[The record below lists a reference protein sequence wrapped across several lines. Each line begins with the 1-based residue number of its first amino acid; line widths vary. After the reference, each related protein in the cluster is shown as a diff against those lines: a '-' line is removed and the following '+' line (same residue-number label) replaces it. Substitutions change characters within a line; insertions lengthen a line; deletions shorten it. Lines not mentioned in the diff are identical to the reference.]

1 MSTQNAAPW
10 APAVGAWRLS
20 LVSEPAPMPELVA
33 PWDLLAV
40 LLPPIFDVWR
50 PSTRDDPAATQ
61 ACLALLE
68 EHLEELRILLEEHP
82 DNPAHG
88 ALAQAIS
95 VGDEEAAYHAM
106 PRSMRHGLS
115 PTPTPAQWSVLRTRG
130 HSVVANSAKSW
141 AARRLQS
148 ELPRVLERAQAQ
160 VSELGRLSRALEL
173 GLGQL
178 GRGADRSPGAWQ
190 PAQLQGLNGAAAL
203 LRDNPSI
210 HALVQV
216 LGRQAEGPL
225 RPGPAP
231 IPMGPSEVRGLER
244 GRALSRVLAAE
255 LSLLADGDTEALF
268 WHRYLSGQLMQLEL
282 DQALV
287 RARDPSRVPVGQGRG
302 PILLLLDTSGS
313 MRGEPELLSKAL
325 CLAVLRLALLQDR
338 RCLLVAFG
346 AGRQLRTA
354 DLCDVSD
361 PALAQVLGGRFAG
374 GTDPSKALE
383 TALELGA
390 ENADLFMVSDGQ
402 FVVSAD
408 LQGALEQAE
417 LRGLRSFGLLVG
429 SGTAPSFGSWW
440 RWTGSLQGGEA
451 RAVSDEDP

>member
-1 MSTQNAAPW
+1 
-10 APAVGAWRLS
+10 
-20 LVSEPAPMPELVA
+20 MPELVE
-33 PWDLLAV
+33 PWDLLAR
-40 LLPPIFDVWR
+40 LLPPIFEVWR
-50 PSTRDDPAATQ
+50 PGTRDDPAAAQ
-61 ACLALLE
+61 ACLDLLE

-88 ALAQAIS
+88 ALARAIS
-95 VGDEEAAYHAM
+95 DGDEEAAYHAM

-130 HSVVANSAKSW
+130 QSVVANSARAWS
-141 AARRLQS
+141 ARWIQA
-148 ELPRVLERAQAQ
+148 ELPRVLERMTHQ
-160 VSELGRLSRALEL
+160 VQDLGRLSRALAL

-178 GRGADRSPGAWQ
+178 GRGSDRTPGAWQ
-190 PAQLQGLNGAAAL
+190 PAQLQGLDSAAVL

-210 HALVQV
+210 QALVEV
-216 LGRQAEGPL
+216 LGRQAEGTQG
-225 RPGPAP
+225 PGPAP

-255 LSLLADGDTEALF
+255 LGLLADPDTEDLF
-268 WHRYLSGQLMQLEL
+268 WHRYLTGELMQLEL
-282 DQALV
+282 DQDLV
-287 RARDPSRVPVGQGRG
+287 HAEDPSRVPVGQGRG

-325 CLAVLRLALLQDR
+325 CLAVLRLALTQGR

-361 PALAQVLGGRFAG
+361 PALAEVLGGRFAG

-383 TALELGA
+383 SALDLGV
-390 ENADLFMVSDGQ
+390 ESADLFMVSDAQ
-402 FVVSAD
+402 FVVGPD
-408 LQGALEQAE
+408 LRSGLEQAE
-417 LRGLRSFGLLVG
+417 QRGLRCFGLVIG
-429 SGTAPSFGSWW
+429 QGAPPDFGSWW
-440 RWTGSLQGGEA
+440 RWTGSLQGGQALPVVTQPKEP
-451 RAVSDEDP
+451 V